1 VALGWPNA
9 PLTAAAVA
17 APNADGTTTFFD
29 FSGQGTREMTGVRY
43 ILFSLKKKKNGQIAS
58 PLTTYLA
65 LHLKKK
71 ITKKK

>member
-43 ILFSLKKKKNGQIAS
+43 ILFSLKKKKWANCIFAHHVSRAS
-58 PLTTYLA
+58 F
-65 LHLKKK
+65 KKK

>member
-17 APNADGTTTFFD
+17 APNADGATTFFD

-43 ILFSLKKKKNGQIAS
+43 ILFSLKKKMGK
-58 PLTTYLA
+58 
-65 LHLKKK
+65 LHLRSPR
-71 ITKKK
+71 ISRFI